1 MQRQIMKLDSFFVG
15 FLISIMAIMISA
27 VASAD
32 WADDVKKELLKNQ
45 PNLNIQ
51 SIIMVDGDLAYLG
64 HPITFKVAL
73 GSDQEVKDV
82 GISFYLMNKDDET
95 NQFHLGST
103 LIPFLGLDENE
114 FQLSFYLPSN
124 TNYVGEYNIIGYI
137 DPLDL
142 FPEPNEDD
150 NIYCSDA
157 YTVHLSDKNIEKPDL
172 VIIANE
178 LDSEIV
184 VLSDE
189 SNEALEAFSESDF
202 PDLCDAQIKATLE
215 VLSGGK
221 TTTNVPVSFCL
232 QLPDGT
238 CLPLMV
244 WDSSQMAYVGY
255 LTIPELTTNTPLSIP
270 IELLILPEQIPTI
283 QNYLSQGQNFM
294 MVKAEIGP
302 FDQFEEFED
311 SVIEFGENDNVML
324 REVLVFQDLDTENAY
339 ASSSGPLKFE
349 KSYSK
354 GFSNYWFGAKI
365 EVKGEAGL
373 DKNGAMAK
381 ASGKAP
387 VTVIGYTF
395 DFMNAEATAQATPQ
409 NMAASYFSIDVKFA
423 GQSIYSHRKDGKFS
437 WEKKPSWKKEK
448 GYKEWVNVGPI
459 PVSLEAG
466 ASGELGFKVN
476 VAVQENFSASLDPYV
491 DTGAYAKAAVDIVVA
506 SAGVKGSL
514 SLIKDT
520 LDTST
525 TCSMTLK
532 EGGSVLEGT
541 LHEKITNEIN
551 GPSGKISLFVKWTSG
566 IKWCKKCK
574 WHVCIWYP
582 CGKKTHEADKSLV
595 SWSSFKKQET
605 LLDKKQTTSIDL

>member
-1 MQRQIMKLDSFFVG
+1 MQRQIMKLDLFFVG
-15 FLISIMAIMISA
+15 FLISIMAIMIPA

-51 SIIMVDGDLAYLG
+51 SVTMVDGDLAYLG

-82 GISFYLMNKDDET
+82 GISFYLINKDDET
-95 NQFHLGST
+95 NQFHLGGT
-103 LIPFLGLDENE
+103 LIPFLGPGENE
-114 FQLSFYLPSN
+114 FQFSFYLPSN
-124 TNYVGEYNIIGYI
+124 SNYIGEYYIIGHI

-142 FPEPNEDD
+142 LPEPNEED
-150 NIYCSDA
+150 NVYFSNG

-189 SNEALEAFSESDF
+189 SNEDLEAFSESDF

-294 MVKAEIGP
+294 MVKAEIDP
-302 FDQFEEFED
+302 FDQFE
-311 SVIEFGENDNVML
+311 EFGENDNVML

-339 ASSSGPLKFE
+339 AASSGPLKFE

-354 GFSNYWFGAKI
+354 GFSNHWFGAKI

-387 VTVIGYTF
+387 VTVIGQYF
-395 DFMNAEATAQATPQ
+395 DFMNAEAKAQATPQ
-409 NMAASYFSIDVKFA
+409 NMDASYFSIDVKFV
-423 GQSIYSHRKDGKFS
+423 GKSIYSHRKDGKFF
-437 WEKKPSWKKEK
+437 WEKDRNWKKEK
-448 GYKEWVNVGPI
+448 GYKEWVSVGPI

-491 DTGAYAKAAVDIVVA
+491 DTGAYAKAGVDIVVA

-541 LHEKITNEIN
+541 LHERITNDLN
-551 GPSGKISLFVKWTSG
+551 GPSGKIGLYVDYPC
-566 IKWCKKCK
+566 CKKHCHFLGKRYCCK
-574 WHVCIWYP
+574 LGTCEKTKPLVHWH
-582 CGKKTHEADKSLV
+582 
-595 SWSSFKKQET
+595 SFKKKET
-605 LLDKKQTTSIDL
+605 LLDKKQTASIDL

>member
-15 FLISIMAIMISA
+15 FLISIMAIMIPA

-51 SIIMVDGDLAYLG
+51 SITMVDGDLAYLG

-82 GISFYLMNKDDET
+82 GINFYLINKDDEN

-103 LIPFLGLDENE
+103 LIPLLGPSENE
-114 FQLSFYLPSN
+114 FQFSFYLPSN
-124 TNYVGEYNIIGYI
+124 TNYVGEYNIIGHI

-172 VIIANE
+172 VIIAKE
-178 LDSEIV
+178 LDSETI

-189 SNEALEAFSESDF
+189 SNEDLEAFSESDF
-202 PDLCDAQIKATLE
+202 PDLCDAHIKATLE
-215 VLSGGK
+215 VASNGK
-221 TTTNVPVSFCL
+221 TTLNVPISFCL
-232 QLPDGT
+232 QLPDDT

-244 WDSSQMAYVGY
+244 WDSSRMAYVDH
-255 LTIPELTTNTPLSIP
+255 LVISELTTNTPLSIP
-270 IELLILPEQIPTI
+270 VELLILSEQIPTI
-283 QNYLSQGQNFM
+283 QNYLSQGQNLM
-294 MVKAEIGP
+294 MVKAEIDP

-339 ASSSGPLKFE
+339 TSSSDPVEFE

-354 GFSNYWFGAKI
+354 GFINYWFGANL
-365 EVKGEAGL
+365 EVMGEAGL
-373 DKNGAMAK
+373 DKNGAMAT
-381 ASGKAP
+381 ASGIAK
-387 VTVIGYTF
+387 VTVIGHTF

-409 NMAASYFSIDVKFA
+409 NMAASYFSMDVKFVDI
-423 GQSIYSHRKDGKFS
+423 SLYSKRKDGRFS
-437 WEKKPSWKKEK
+437 WEKDLNLRKEK
-448 GYKEWVNVGPI
+448 GYKQWTIVGPI
-459 PVSLEAG
+459 PVSLSAG
-466 ASGELGFKVN
+466 ASGTLGFTVN

-491 DTGAYAKAAVDIVVA
+491 DIGTYAKAAVDIVVA

-525 TCSMTLK
+525 TCSMVLK

-541 LHEKITNEIN
+541 LHEKITNDLN
-551 GPSGKISLFVKWTSG
+551 GPSGKISLFVDYPG
-566 IKWCKKCK
+566 CKKHCHFLGIRYCCK
-574 WHVCIWYP
+574 FGTCEKTKPLVHWHSFE
-582 CGKKTHEADKSLV
+582 KK
-595 SWSSFKKQET
+595 ET
-605 LLDKKQTTSIDL
+605 LLDKKQTASIDL